1 MIMRLMEP
9 KRVLELAYD
18 GVDFTP
24 DIDITINDIVTATN
38 RYIIPVIGK
47 ALYEQLL
54 EGNYPVLMNDYVA
67 PALALYVREV
77 VDAPTAPRSAA
88 GLQRA
93 RSMLMRVS
101 DFLDED
107 SASYPEYEAS
117 RNILKRCRIN
127 GSNIQIL

>member
-1 MIMRLMEP
+1 MRLMEP

>member
-1 MIMRLMEP
+1 MEP